1 MKNLL
6 VIPATLAFAMTLSTG
21 CVEQLSDEGDDE
33 MDLRTPEADLVGDE
47 DGKADG
53 YFDATTLVANGLSS
67 TVRVAAKSPVAPAV
81 NFTVA
86 GNQTFSTT
94 GLRYTLDPRTPNPN
108 NVSGSYFF
116 GAKVWQF
123 QNSQTR
129 VRSKDGFEISF
140 KDVVKAGLIV
150 GRPFTHGVAL
160 DVYVPNLRGPGDYI
174 ATGTLLMS
182 SKRERLNGPV
192 VDGARFVGSNCTVR
206 IPAASSDRVI
216 RGTFNCAA
224 LTGATG
230 NVSVSGTFVAP
241 DTSLRATQVAA
252 KR

>member
-94 GLRYTLDPRTPNPN
+94 GLRYSLDPRTPNPN

-192 VDGARFVGSNCTVR
+192 VDGASFVGSACSVR
-206 IPAASSDRVI
+206 IPAAGSDRVI

-230 NVSVSGTFVAP
+230 NVSISGTFVAP